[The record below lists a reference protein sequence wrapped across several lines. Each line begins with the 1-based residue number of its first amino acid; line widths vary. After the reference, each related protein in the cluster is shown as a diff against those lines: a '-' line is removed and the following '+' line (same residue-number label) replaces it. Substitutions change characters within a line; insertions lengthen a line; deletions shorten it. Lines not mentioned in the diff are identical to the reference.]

1 MSCWASWAWCS
12 KACEE
17 EDAEED
23 EGEGESTKEERMRRW
38 RGVRGEERMGR
49 GGSSRRRER

>member
-1 MSCWASWAWCS
+1 MSCWASWAWWS

-17 EDAEED
+17 DAEEEGD
-23 EGEGESTKEERMRRW
+23 EEGESTKEERMRRW
-38 RGVRGEERMGR
+38 RGVCGEERMGR